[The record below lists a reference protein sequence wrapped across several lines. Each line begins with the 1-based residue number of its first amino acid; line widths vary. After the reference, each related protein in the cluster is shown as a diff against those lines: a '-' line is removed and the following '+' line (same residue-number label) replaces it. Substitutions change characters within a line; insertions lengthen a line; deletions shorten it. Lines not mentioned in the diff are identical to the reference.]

1 MNFTTFTGVHQSSQP
16 NFAASKI
23 LYQWFLRNFLSF
35 FFFFCFLGL
44 YPRDREIS
52 RLGIKLEL
60 QLPAVPQPQQCGI
73 WATSATYT
81 TAHGNAGSLTH
92 RARAGIEPATS
103 WFLVGFVNHWA
114 TIETPYFLFFF
125 FFTLSSIMFHHKWS
139 VIVPCAIQQDL
150 IAYPLQSNSL
160 CLLTPNFQSFPL
172 PSWQPQVCF
181 PCPWVCF
188 FSVDRFVCAIC

>member
-1 MNFTTFTGVHQSSQP
+1 MTFKNFLNLKNLKIFYHLMNFTTFTGVHQSSQP

-44 YPRDREIS
+44 YPRDREVS
-52 RLGIKLEL
+52 RLGIKLEP

-73 WATSATYT
+73 RATSATYT

-92 RARAGIEPATS
+92 WARPGIEPATS

-114 TIETPYFLFFF
+114 TMETPYFLFFF
-125 FFTLSSIMFHHKWS
+125 FHIILHHVPSQVISYSSLCYTARSHCLSSPK
-139 VIVPCAIQQDL
+139 Q
-150 IAYPLQSNSL
+150 
-160 CLLTPNFQSFPL
+160 
-172 PSWQPQVCF
+172 
-181 PCPWVCF
+181 
-188 FSVDRFVCAIC
+188 